1 MSTTFLHTADWQLG
15 KPYARV
21 EDAAK
26 RTLLQNERFVAVERL
41 GALARQ
47 ENASFIVVAGDL
59 FDSPT
64 ASKPVVSRACAVIG
78 AVGIPVYVIPG
89 NHDHGGAD
97 SIWDTEFF
105 QREQQSLAPNL
116 HVLLKPEPLELENA
130 VLFPCPL
137 LRRHESA
144 DTTQWL
150 RNFELN
156 NSTYGTKPRIVLAH
170 GSVIQFGSAPEQDED
185 ITSANLID
193 LQRLPGTF
201 DYFALG
207 DWHGTKEINPKAWY
221 SGTPEL
227 DRFVK
232 GTEHLPGHVLL
243 VTAGRGTDPDVRLLK
258 TAKVGWH
265 ALEFR
270 FTTDSDLS
278 EFETQLRE
286 LLGNRAG
293 EDVLQL
299 QLDGHLGIKACSRL
313 ETVLESIDSRL
324 LRLKINNNTRIA
336 PSHAELENLTQRSGD
351 PLISRVA
358 ARLAELSLTPGPE
371 SATAQVALR
380 ELYASTHN
388 L

>member
-1 MSTTFLHTADWQLG
+1 
-15 KPYARV
+15 
-21 EDAAK
+21 
-26 RTLLQNERFVAVERL
+26 
-41 GALARQ
+41 
-47 ENASFIVVAGDL
+47 
-59 FDSPT
+59 
-64 ASKPVVSRACAVIG
+64 
-78 AVGIPVYVIPG
+78 
-89 NHDHGGAD
+89 
-97 SIWDTEFF
+97 
-105 QREQQSLAPNL
+105 
-116 HVLLKPEPLELENA
+116 
-130 VLFPCPL
+130 
-137 LRRHESA
+137 
-144 DTTQWL
+144 
-150 RNFELN
+150 
-156 NSTYGTKPRIVLAH
+156 
-170 GSVIQFGSAPEQDED
+170 
-185 ITSANLID
+185 
-193 LQRLPGTF
+193 
-201 DYFALG
+201 
-207 DWHGTKEINPKAWY
+207 
-221 SGTPEL
+221 
-227 DRFVK
+227 
-232 GTEHLPGHVLL
+232 
-243 VTAGRGTDPDVRLLK
+243 VRLLK